1 MIYLTLNNYQMK
13 IKGILVSLSLV
24 MMAFSLGAVN
34 KSNSAAVMADGQN
47 VKQMEVVSAASQA
60 MTKAEVKEIKK
71 EQRKVERIERIQ
83 KELQKYGV
91 DFSDPVNKWMWYW
104 IFAWGAAIVV
114 SILAWGIL
122 SSTVSGFGILGL
134 LSSLLWLAGTISL
147 VIWLVKKFG

>member
-1 MIYLTLNNYQMK
+1 MK
-13 IKGILVSLSLV
+13 LKGILLSLSLV
-24 MMAFSLGAVN
+24 MIAFSLGAVN

-47 VKQMEVVSAASQA
+47 ATQMEVAKASSQA

-83 KELQKYGV
+83 KKLQKYGV

-114 SILAWGIL
+114 SILAWGVL
-122 SSTVSGFGILGL
+122 SSSVGGFGILGL
-134 LSSLLWLAGTISL
+134 LSSLLWLAGTVSL

>member
-1 MIYLTLNNYQMK
+1 MK
-13 IKGILVSLSLV
+13 LKGILLSFSLVLISFSLS
-24 MMAFSLGAVN
+24 AVN
-34 KSNSAAVMADGQN
+34 KSNSAAVMADGKNAQL
-47 VKQMEVVSAASQA
+47 VEVATTNSQA
-60 MTKAEVKEIKK
+60 MTMSAIKEIKK
-71 EQRKVERIERIQ
+71 EQRMEQRIERIQ
-83 KELQKYGV
+83 KKLEKYGV

-134 LSSLLWLAGTISL
+134 LSSLLWLAGTVSL